1 MKWPKTPKKSI
12 LTLLEKFTSNQ
23 TKMKKEP
30 KYKTEWI
37 IDPLISPT
45 DNWELYQKIMESKP
59 LPKIETDYKYKIKPP
74 KK

>member
-37 IDPLISPT
+37 IDQLISPT

-59 LPKIETDYKYKIKPP
+59 LPKIEKDYKYKKNPP

>member
-1 MKWPKTPKKSI
+1 
-12 LTLLEKFTSNQ
+12 
-23 TKMKKEP
+23 MKKDP

-37 IDPLISPT
+37 IDPLISPIT
-45 DNWELYQKIMESKP
+45 DWELYQKIMESKP